1 MKNYIKGKVLHYIV
15 EIMEQ
20 IFTSHSF
27 KNPNWKVSNN
37 NLNNGPRKVLE
48 INFYCKLP
56 KHQIK
61 N

>member
-1 MKNYIKGKVLHYIV
+1 MKNYIKRKVLHCIV

-20 IFTSHSF
+20 ILISHSY
-27 KNPNWKVSNN
+27 KNPNRKVSNN
-37 NLNNGPRKVLE
+37 NLNNGPRKVVE
-48 INFYCKLP
+48 KNFYCKLP

>member
-1 MKNYIKGKVLHYIV
+1 MHCIV

-20 IFTSHSF
+20 ILISHSY
-27 KNPNWKVSNN
+27 KNPNRKVSNN
-37 NLNNGPRKVLE
+37 NLNNGPRKVVE
-48 INFYCKLP
+48 KNFYCKLP